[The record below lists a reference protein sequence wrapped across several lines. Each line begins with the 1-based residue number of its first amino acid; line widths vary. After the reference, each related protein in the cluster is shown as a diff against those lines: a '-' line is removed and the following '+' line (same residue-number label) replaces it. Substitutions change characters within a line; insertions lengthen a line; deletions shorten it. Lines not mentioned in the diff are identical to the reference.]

1 MWFARFMFKAAL
13 IVCAYA
19 LGGLWGIVALLAL
32 GVAIGSAMAIADAS
46 NATHR
51 RGTRA

>member
-13 IVCAYA
+13 IVFAYA
-19 LGGLWGIVALLAL
+19 LGGIWGIVALFAL
-32 GVAIGSAMAIADAS
+32 GVAVGSAAAIADAS
-46 NATHR
+46 SPR